1 MIKQKTF
8 ISHYLSELDKQ
19 VNDFFASKPY
29 LSVLAVKVMAD
40 QGNAIE
46 TILYVE
52 GKENHDTAR

>member
-8 ISHYLSELDKQ
+8 INRFVEKLDKQ

-29 LSVLAVKVMAD
+29 LSVLAIKVMAD
-40 QGNAIE
+40 RGITVE